1 MARLLLKGEEAAL
14 GANTGAA
21 NAFSSARLVRVVNTN
36 TSNAYLVTLV
46 ASVGGAVLGSLIGL
60 VLGAIWFTIFQTA
73 GYDSLLYFNELAS
86 NNVQC
91 SKPSKQTFKCSVY
104 KNGELVSSNIA

>member
-46 ASVGGAVLGSLIGL
+46 ASVGGAVLGSFSLPPSTSVELEKEPLNGVFAANAAVKGAAIG
-60 VLGAIWFTIFQTA
+60 
-73 GYDSLLYFNELAS
+73 YS
-86 NNVQC
+86 N
-91 SKPSKQTFKCSVY
+91 
-104 KNGELVSSNIA
+104 